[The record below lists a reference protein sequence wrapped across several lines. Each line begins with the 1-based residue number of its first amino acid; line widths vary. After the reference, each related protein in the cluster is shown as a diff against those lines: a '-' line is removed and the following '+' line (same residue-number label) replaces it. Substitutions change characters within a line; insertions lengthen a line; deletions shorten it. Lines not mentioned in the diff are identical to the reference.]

1 MAENPIKQLSY
12 EQLLEL
18 VLQQQAEI
26 ARLRAELELLKQ
38 RPPQSGAPFSKNK
51 RQDKPK
57 RPGRKPG
64 QGSFKRRAAPAPES
78 YGAPPEPVLVTETA
92 CPACGGELQ
101 AETEE
106 LVTVTELP
114 EIPKPVVKA
123 YRVTSRCC
131 AQCRR
136 TVRGTHPAVAPDQS
150 GATAHR
156 LGPRAQAAMSLL
168 HYHCGLP
175 VRRVPQVLQHL
186 TGLSV
191 TQSAVTQAAL
201 RAGTKHG
208 AVQQVYQQIRQRI
221 PQEAV
226 VHTDDTGWRENGER
240 RHLMVFETPRRAYY
254 QIRPQHRNEE
264 VREVIGDEFA
274 GTLVTD
280 RGSSYNSSNLREVKQ
295 QKCLSH
301 LDRTL
306 ASVLAEPQ
314 APRARQLPLQ
324 LQRLLKQ
331 GWQLWRD
338 FHDPQ
343 KTVRNFDR
351 QVRQL
356 EQELTWQLRE
366 RRLSDPHNQ
375 RLVNELGWHHDQG
388 NLLRFL
394 HDPVNVPPTN
404 NAAERALR
412 PAVIARKVS
421 HCSKNTRGAE
431 AHAAF
436 TSVIGTLKKQGY
448 VLLDG
453 LTRILTPHAEP
464 LRL

>member
-1 MAENPIKQLSY
+1 VVENPIKQLSY

-18 VLQQQAEI
+18 VLQLQAEN
-26 ARLRAELELLKQ
+26 ARLRADIELLKQ

-51 RQDKPK
+51 RKEKPN

-78 YGAPPEPVLVTETA
+78 YSAPPEEVPVAETA
-92 CPACGGELQ
+92 CPGCGGELG
-101 AETEE
+101 AETAE

-114 EIPKPVVKA
+114 EIPQPVVKA
-123 YRVTSRCC
+123 YRVNSRSCG
-131 AQCRR
+131 QCHR
-136 TVRGTHPAVAPDQS
+136 TMRGRHPDVAPDQS

-208 AVQQVYQQIRQRI
+208 PVQQVYQQIRQQI
-221 PQEAV
+221 PQETV

-240 RHLMVFETPRRAYY
+240 RHLMVFETPRRACY
-254 QIRPQHRNEE
+254 QIRPQHRNDE
-264 VREVIGDEFA
+264 VREVIGDAFA
-274 GTLVTD
+274 GVLVTD

-306 ASVLAEPQ
+306 EAVLAEPQ

-343 KTVRNFDR
+343 KPVRNFDR

-421 HCSKNTRGAE
+421 HCSKNARGAE

-448 VLLDG
+448 ALLHS

-464 LRL
+464 LLL

>member
-1 MAENPIKQLSY
+1 MTETQIKQLSY

-18 VLQQQAEI
+18 VLQQAAELV
-26 ARLRAELELLKQ
+26 RLRAELELLKQ

-51 RQDKPK
+51 RKDQPK

-64 QGSFKRRAAPAPES
+64 QGTFKRRAAPAPAS
-78 YGAPPEPVLVTETA
+78 YSAPPEEVPVAETA
-92 CPACGGELQ
+92 CPACGGELG

-106 LVTVTELP
+106 IVTHTELP
-114 EIPKPVVKA
+114 ELPQPVVKA
-123 YRVTSRCC
+123 YRVKTRCC
-131 AQCRR
+131 QQCQRK
-136 TVRGTHPAVAPDQS
+136 VRGRHPAVASDQS

-168 HYHCGLP
+168 HYRCGVP

-191 TQSAVTQAAL
+191 TQSAITQAAL
-201 RAGTKHG
+201 RAGTG
-208 AVQQVYQQIRQRI
+208 QGPVQQAYQQIRQQM
-221 PQEAV
+221 PHEPV
-226 VHTDDTGWRENGER
+226 VHTDDTGWRENGHP
-240 RHLMVFETPRRAYY
+240 RHLMVFEAPARVCY

-264 VREVIGDEFA
+264 VREVIGDDFA

-280 RGSSYNSSNLREVKQ
+280 RGSSYNSNNLSNIKQ

-301 LDRTL
+301 VDRTL
-306 ASVLAEPQ
+306 EAVLAEPQ

-324 LQRLLKQ
+324 IQSVLKQ

-338 FHDPQ
+338 FHNPEKPAPDY
-343 KTVRNFDR
+343 DR
-351 QVRQL
+351 QVRKI
-356 EQELTWQLRE
+356 EIELTWLLRQ
-366 RRLSDPHNQ
+366 RTLTDPHNQ
-375 RLVNELGWHHDQG
+375 RLVNELGWHHDRE

-421 HCSKNTRGAE
+421 HCSRNARGAE

-436 TSVIGTLKKQGY
+436 TSVIGTLKKQGHA
-448 VLLDG
+448 LLES

-464 LRL
+464 VPL

>member
-1 MAENPIKQLSY
+1 MTENSLKQLSY
-12 EQLLEL
+12 EQLLAL
-18 VLQQQAEI
+18 VLQQQAEN
-26 ARLRAELELLKQ
+26 ARLRAEIELLKQ

-51 RQDKPK
+51 PKEKPK
-57 RPGRKPG
+57 RPGRKAG
-64 QGSFKRRAAPAPES
+64 QGTFKRRSAPAPES
-78 YGAPPEPVLVTETA
+78 YSAPPAEVSVTETA
-92 CPACGGELQ
+92 CPACGGELG

-106 LVTVTELP
+106 LVSVTELP
-114 EIPKPVVKA
+114 EVPQPVVKA
-123 YRVTSRCC
+123 YRVKSRCC

-136 TVRGTHPAVAPDQS
+136 TVRGMHSDVSPDQS

-201 RAGTKHG
+201 RAGTERG
-208 AVQQVYQQIRQRI
+208 PVQQVYQQIRQQI
-221 PQEAV
+221 PHEPV
-226 VHTDDTGWRENGER
+226 VHTDDTGWRENGAR
-240 RHLMVFETPRRAYY
+240 RHLMVFETPRRVCY

-264 VREVIGDEFA
+264 VREVIGDEFT

-280 RGSSYNSSNLREVKQ
+280 RGSSYNSNNLREIKQ

-306 ASVLAEPQ
+306 AAVLVEPQ

-324 LQRLLKQ
+324 LQDLLQQ

-338 FHDPQ
+338 FHDPE
-343 KTVRNFDR
+343 KPVRNYDR

-356 EQELTWQLRE
+356 EQELTWLLRD
-366 RRLSDPHNQ
+366 RRLSDPHNR

-394 HDPVNVPPTN
+394 RDPVNVPPTN

-421 HCSKNTRGAE
+421 HCSKNARGAA
-431 AHAAF
+431 AHTAF

-448 VLLDG
+448 ALLDG
-453 LTRILTPHAEP
+453 LTRILTPHANP
-464 LRL
+464 LLL